1 MGIGFGL
8 AVIAARPTRVHVATL
23 LWKAVVDVPC
33 TLLRVALFVLRVVH
47 KLLRVAP
54 KNDTRCTKSATRRK
68 NSNVLQFLYKAL
80 LLLRAVQKVQRV
92 AVYTVRRRRRS
103 IRYCIYGS
111 TPAGHRHS
119 VGRARSSVLAPKR
132 YDGDRRLTS
141 IAGRVLGDDTVCRPA
156 RARIA

>member
-1 MGIGFGL
+1 MGIGCGL

-68 NSNVLQFLYKAL
+68 NSNVFQFLYKAL
-80 LLLRAVQKVQRV
+80 LLLRAVQKVQLV
-92 AVYTVRRRRRS
+92 AVCTQYVDDGLPYGIVSTARLRRVIAIRS
-103 IRYCIYGS
+103 V
-111 TPAGHRHS
+111 AH
-119 VGRARSSVLAPKR
+119 
-132 YDGDRRLTS
+132 
-141 IAGRVLGDDTVCRPA
+141 A
-156 RARIA
+156 RAYWPRSVTTATDA